1 MSLVQRDADLPAR
14 AAMHTALGEPAR
26 MKLRNYVLVTAGYW
40 VFTLTDGALRML
52 VLLHFNEL
60 GYSPVSIAFLFL
72 AYEFMGILTNLLGGW
87 VGARAGLNRTLVAG
101 LGLQMVAL
109 SALTLEQ
116 PTWQRWASVAFVTTM
131 QALSGIAKDLTKMSS
146 KSAVKTVAGDGSLF
160 RMVAILT
167 GSKNALK
174 GVGFFLGAALLS
186 WVHYHGALWVMVSAL
201 GVTVVGLMV
210 FLNEDI
216 GKSKRKP
223 PLRSVLSKS
232 SAINRLSAA
241 RFFLF
246 GARDVWF
253 VVALPVFLADKLG
266 WSHQGVGGFLA
277 AWVIGY
283 GIVQSFAPR
292 ILARGGREVDEVRA
306 TQHWALI
313 LAGVSATIAVFVAV
327 DVARTVAIVGGLFV
341 FGGVFAMN
349 SSLHSF
355 LVLAFSDDDEVALD
369 VGFYYSANAAGRL
382 VGTLLSGLLY
392 LWGGLAAAM
401 WGSAVFVVLTWL
413 LALRLAPLPDDVSVS
428 LATVDAGD

>member
-1 MSLVQRDADLPAR
+1 MR
-14 AAMHTALGEPAR
+14 
-26 MKLRNYVLVTAGYW
+26 LRNSALVTAGYW
-40 VFTLTDGALRML
+40 VFTVTDGALRML

-87 VGARAGLNRTLVAG
+87 VGARRGLNRTLVAG
-101 LGLQMVAL
+101 LGLQIVAL
-109 SALTLEQ
+109 LALTFES
-116 PTWQRWASVAFVTTM
+116 PTWQRWLSVTFVMAM

-160 RMVAILT
+160 KLVAVLT

-174 GVGFFLGAALLS
+174 GVGFFVGAALLS
-186 WVHYHGALWVMVSAL
+186 WLGYDGALYSMAGAL
-201 GVTVVGLMV
+201 AATVVGLVV

-216 GKSKRKP
+216 GKSKKKP

-246 GARDVWF
+246 GSRDIWF
-253 VVALPVFLADKLG
+253 VVALPVFLADRLG
-266 WSHQGVGGFLA
+266 WSDRGVGGFLA
-277 AWVIGY
+277 IWVIGY
-283 GIVQSFAPR
+283 GVVQSFAPR
-292 ILARGGREVDEVRA
+292 WLARGGRSVDEVRA
-306 TQHWALI
+306 AQHWAMVL
-313 LAGVSATIAVFVAV
+313 GVVSAAIALLVALDVAV
-327 DVARTVAIVGGLFV
+327 TTAIVGGLIV
-341 FGGVFAMN
+341 FGVVFAMN

-382 VGTLLSGLLY
+382 VGTLLSGVLY
-392 LWGGLAAAM
+392 LWGGLAAAL
-401 WGSAVFVVLTWL
+401 WGSTAFVVLTWL
-413 LALRLAPLPDDVSVS
+413 LALRLPPLPADVKVSMASV
-428 LATVDAGD
+428 DGGD

>member
-1 MSLVQRDADLPAR
+1 
-14 AAMHTALGEPAR
+14 
-26 MKLRNYVLVTAGYW
+26 MKLRNYALVTAGYW
-40 VFTLTDGALRML
+40 VFTVTDGALRML

-87 VGARAGLNRTLVAG
+87 VGARRGLNRTLVAG
-101 LGLQMVAL
+101 LGLQIVAL
-109 SALTLEQ
+109 VALTLES
-116 PTWQRWASVAFVTTM
+116 PSWQRWASVTFVMAM

-160 RMVAILT
+160 RLVAVLT

-174 GVGFFLGAALLS
+174 GVGFFVGAALLS
-186 WVHYHGALWVMVSAL
+186 WLDYNGALLVMAAAL
-201 GVTVVGLMV
+201 AVTVVGLLV

-216 GKSKRKP
+216 GKSKKKP

-246 GARDVWF
+246 GSRDIWF
-253 VVALPVFLADKLG
+253 VVALPVFLSDRLG
-266 WSHQGVGGFLA
+266 WSHRGVGGFLA
-277 AWVIGY
+277 VWVIGY

-292 ILARGGREVDEVRA
+292 LLARGGRKVDEVRA
-306 TQHWALI
+306 AQQWALV
-313 LAGVSATIAVFVAV
+313 LAAVSAVIAVLVALDAAV
-327 DVARTVAIVGGLFV
+327 TTAIVGGLVV
-341 FGGVFAMN
+341 FGAAFAMN

-355 LVLAFSDDDEVALD
+355 LVLAYSDDDEVALD

-382 VGTLLSGLLY
+382 VGTLLSGVLY
-392 LWGGLAAAM
+392 LWGGLAAAL
-401 WGSAVFVVLTWL
+401 WGSAGFVVLTWL
-413 LALRLAPLPDDVSVS
+413 LALRLPPLPENVKVS
-428 LATVDAGD
+428 LANVDGGD